1 MPDPTPAA
9 AVFPEV
15 VATPAASS
23 PAAPAG
29 APPERSLT
37 EYIEDHAA
45 MVQRNARRETA
56 AKPNTDTPATPAA
69 PPAVAAAAATTPEAA
84 APEVATVITP
94 AVQAPEDERAAVAL
108 AQYIR
113 GKRANASEAARLKAE
128 DQRIRAE
135 AAKVTAREAEAAK
148 VLALRERAVK
158 DPVGAA
164 EELLGKDRFG
174 NDFLLAAL
182 DRVTKGDTERP
193 LSEEERQAVIAEAAV
208 AKVRAEL
215 KAEREAEEATA
226 RATKEAENQQ
236 GQAAYFNRVGEVL
249 RTKAADYPMMAAEG
263 WATQDMIAAVE
274 KHHELTGQWPTADQ
288 VLTHFEGLHVARAER
303 LLATRNKAKAP
314 AAPVTP
320 LAASPAAAPVRGAP
334 VDAGGRS
341 GRKIEEGNY
350 EERRKVIQAR
360 LDGRIAG

>member
-94 AVQAPEDERAAVAL
+94 AVQAPEDERAAAL

-113 GKRANASEAARLKAE
+113 GKRANASEAARLKVE

>member
-94 AVQAPEDERAAVAL
+94 AVQAPEDAPAAAL

>member
-94 AVQAPEDERAAVAL
+94 AVQAPEDERAAAL

-113 GKRANASEAARLKAE
+113 GKRANASEAARLKVE

-274 KHHELTGQWPTADQ
+274 KHHELTGQWPTADR